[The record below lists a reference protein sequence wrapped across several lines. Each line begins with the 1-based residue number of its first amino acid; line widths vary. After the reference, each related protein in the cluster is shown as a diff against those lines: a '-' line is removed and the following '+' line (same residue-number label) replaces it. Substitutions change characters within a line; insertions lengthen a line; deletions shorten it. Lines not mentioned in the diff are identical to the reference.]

1 MKIGDLVQY
10 VDPAIGRST
19 MPLTL
24 LGFVIDMKVKKSQ
37 HSNVSLVH
45 ARVQW
50 GNVNQQCQW
59 LPVDYLEV
67 VR

>member
-1 MKIGDLVQY
+1 MKVGDLVQY
-10 VDPAIGRST
+10 IDPAMGRSA

-24 LGFVIDMKVKKSQ
+24 LGFVVDMKVKKSPE
-37 HSNVSLVH
+37 SNVSLVH

-50 GNVNQQCQW
+50 GNISQQCHW

-67 VR
+67 IR